1 MFSIP
6 VLCFQTKKCYMFKF
20 KKINRR
26 NHEGPT
32 SRAAFFEKEGS
43 WMGFYIHNNTVILK
57 KNTGI
62 TLRMKNN

>member
-1 MFSIP
+1 
-6 VLCFQTKKCYMFKF
+6 MFKF